1 MMNISVNNSK
11 ILEIKDKLLLVLENS
26 MQLQLQIKNQR
37 KMFFNSKPMLML
49 LVKRKLQILWTTMIS
64 LTQLLV
70 AFSQLNL

>member
-1 MMNISVNNSK
+1 MISISVNNSK